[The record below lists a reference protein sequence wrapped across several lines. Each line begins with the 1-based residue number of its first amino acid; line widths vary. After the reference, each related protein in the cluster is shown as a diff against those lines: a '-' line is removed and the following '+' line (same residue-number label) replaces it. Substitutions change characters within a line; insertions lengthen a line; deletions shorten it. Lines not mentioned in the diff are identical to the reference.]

1 MIWIIIELGIGLAII
16 VFIGIIFEFL
26 KSMLKSLIG
35 ERKTNLLLGILF
47 VLSSVLNG
55 FIAVDTILSTYYLYS
70 ENSFF
75 GMLFCFIFGVISI
88 SSLYIAYIL
97 IISNEEFYN
106 YLILIIFAAF
116 SYLSMYMINNLN
128 TEISAKSYK
137 NIESIH
143 EKIRTNSLLN
153 EKYKNIFSEITQDKI
168 ITQREYRKLEKLE
181 RYFDYLQQQKID
193 AQKRIDEN
201 NIRNKKLKEAKQKIL
216 ISE

>member
-1 MIWIIIELGIGLAII
+1 MIWIIIELGIGHAITI
-16 VFIGIIFEFL
+16 FIGIIFEF
-26 KSMLKSLIG
+26 LKSLIG

-70 ENSFF
+70 DNSFF

-116 SYLSMYMINNLN
+116 SYLSIYMINNLN
-128 TEISAKSYK
+128 AEISAKSYK

-193 AQKRIDEN
+193 PQKCIDEN

-216 ISE
+216 INE